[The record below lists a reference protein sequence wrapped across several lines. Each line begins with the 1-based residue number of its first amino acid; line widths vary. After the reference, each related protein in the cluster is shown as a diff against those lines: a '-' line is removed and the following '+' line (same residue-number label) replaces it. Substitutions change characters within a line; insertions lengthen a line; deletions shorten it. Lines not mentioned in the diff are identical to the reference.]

1 MIEPVSL
8 DLFPSDVCLSSVDYG
23 LLSALYSVADAVIDV
38 RARLLFQL
46 GQRWEYYAYF
56 SAASVRDYNFSLAY
70 LLDSL
75 GGLGGV
81 W

>member
-1 MIEPVSL
+1 MKEPVSL
-8 DLFPSDVCLSSVDYG
+8 DLFPP
-23 LLSALYSVADAVIDV
+23 DV
-38 RARLLFQL
+38 RARLLFHL

-56 SAASVRDYNFSLAY
+56 SASSVRDYDFALAY

>member
-1 MIEPVSL
+1 MKEPVSL

-23 LLSALYSVADAVIDV
+23 LLSALYSVADAIIDV
-38 RARLLFQL
+38 RARLLFHL
-46 GQRWEYYAYF
+46 CQRWEYYAYF
-56 SAASVRDYNFSLAY
+56 SASSVRDYNFALAY